1 MSSYTK
7 ILDQLKSGNCSYQN
21 EATGVSYSLGHTKMK
36 IESNGDL
43 KFFNSLE
50 QMARS
55 INKFLKT
62 GY

>member
-1 MSSYTK
+1 MTQYQE
-7 ILDQLKSGNCSYQN
+7 ILKNLNIGKCEYGN
-21 EATGVSYSLGHTKMK
+21 EKTGVCYSLGAVKMK
-36 IESNGDL
+36 IDTNGDF
-43 KFFNSLE
+43 KFFDTLE